1 MTRDQALAIFS
12 RGFEAFRL
20 RNGLT
25 LDQLGQMLGCG
36 RANVHKIKSGKN
48 FPSMEGLFSLVE
60 NGMTLYEIFGTEL
73 AEKLTAEMKEV
84 LPDPKDET
92 DVYNSPEFREGVAK
106 AIAELVAKG
115 HDAVSPLK

>member
-25 LDQLGQMLGCG
+25 LDQLGQILGCG
-36 RANVHKIKSGKN
+36 RANVHKIKTGKN
-48 FPSMEGLFSLVE
+48 FPSMEGLFSR
-60 NGMTLYEIFGTEL
+60 MTLYEIFGTEL

-84 LPDPKDET
+84 LPEPGKKDMFDT
-92 DVYNSPEFREGVAK
+92 PEMREIIAKTIGELVEKGYK
-106 AIAELVAKG
+106 AIN
-115 HDAVSPLK
+115 PLK